1 MTQAHDVNGELI
13 KLRREERGWAQTD
26 LAVRACMS
34 VKQIRQIEEGGVSAF
49 YSESVKVSAAKKV
62 AGILGMSPDDLWAKA
77 DVAHDEP
84 AVEHEVVAD
93 VQAAHEVV
101 ESAAHESEQHEEPE
115 HAATPVQEPVVDHKP
130 VVNASTHH
138 SQEVEVAKPK
148 TSLWLIAGLFG
159 AALAIAA
166 FMRPDA
172 EPVATEPPPP
182 LQAVPSEASDAAST
196 ASAAVDVASASEVS
210 ASAAKTVASS
220 PVAAASLSAVM
231 APKPAASVASASAV
245 AKPVVAASAPARPA
259 SVQVQPSASAASK

>member
-49 YSESVKVSAAKKV
+49 YSESVKISAAKKV

-84 AVEHEVVAD
+84 VVEHEVVAD
-93 VQAAHEVV
+93 EQAATEVV
-101 ESAAHESEQHEEPE
+101 EPTTHEREKHEEPE
-115 HAATPVQEPVVDHKP
+115 HVATELPAQESVVDYKP
-130 VVNASTHH
+130 VINASSHH
-138 SQEVEVAKPK
+138 PQEAEAAKPK

-166 FMRPDA
+166 LMRPDT
-172 EPVATEPPPP
+172 EPMATEPPPP
-182 LQAVPSEASDAAST
+182 LQVVPSEASDAASA
-196 ASAAVDVASASEVS
+196 ASAALDVASASEAS
-210 ASAAKTVASS
+210 ASAAKSVASA
-220 PVAAASLSAVM
+220 PV
-231 APKPAASVASASAV
+231 PAASAASASAV
-245 AKPVVAASAPARPA
+245 AKPLVAASAPVRPA
-259 SVQVQPSASAASK
+259 SAQAQPSASAASK

>member
-49 YSESVKVSAAKKV
+49 YSESVKISAAKKV

-84 AVEHEVVAD
+84 VVEHDVVGEHVAP
-93 VQAAHEVV
+93 EIV
-101 ESAAHESEQHEEPE
+101 ESTTQESEKHEEPE
-115 HAATPVQEPVVDHKP
+115 HAAKELPAQEQVVDHHKP
-130 VVNASTHH
+130 VVTASTNT
-138 SQEVEVAKPK
+138 SQEVAKPK

-182 LQAVPSEASDAAST
+182 LQAVPSEASDAASA
-196 ASAAVDVASASEVS
+196 ASAAVDVASASEAS
-210 ASAAKTVASS
+210 ASAAKTVASAPV
-220 PVAAASLSAVM
+220 PVASA
-231 APKPAASVASASAV
+231 ASASAV
-245 AKPVVAASAPARPA
+245 AKPVVAASAPVRPA
-259 SVQVQPSASAASK
+259 SAQAQPSASAASK